1 MTVVFDLPVVRMVLL
16 LWVWAKWVRPCH
28 ASNVAFTNREGWAVK
43 EDLLVDLL
51 SFVLSA
57 SPPFWCHPKRHK
69 FILRAWALL
78 LQFSSQGLT

>member
-16 LWVWAKWVRPCH
+16 LWAWAKSVRPCH

-43 EDLLVDLL
+43 EDLLEGLL

-57 SPPFWCHPKRHK
+57 NLPLWCHPKLHK

-78 LQFSSQGLT
+78 LQFSSPRF